1 MIDKKRFP
9 DELMTVYVSPRYRRL
24 TTDFRYIDPVEG
36 IIRCKAGLEID
47 GASFGRALSVLF
59 GDQHDY
65 DVPATPHDQL
75 YEDNCVAGQYL
86 TRDQCDK
93 VFYRAMQ
100 YAGSLKRLPGLF
112 IPESALAA
120 GGPGGGIADAMRK
133 SGRSAQNE
141 NPIAG
146 HMRFIRRV
154 YGLPTARRSSYGS
167 NRGG

>member
-47 GASFGRALSVLF
+47 GASFGRAFSVLF

-75 YEDNCVAGQYL
+75 YEDNRVAGKYL
-86 TRDQCDK
+86 TRKQCDK
-93 VFYRAMQ
+93 VFYRAMVDAGFPRIRSFIF
-100 YAGSLKRLPGLF
+100 YAGVRLGGWWRWWQNRRRDAKKRK
-112 IPESALAA
+112 ERA
-120 GGPGGGIADAMRK
+120 K
-133 SGRSAQNE
+133 
-141 NPIAG
+141 
-146 HMRFIRRV
+146 
-154 YGLPTARRSSYGS
+154 
-167 NRGG
+167 